1 MREVIIVAL
10 LVIGAWL
17 YVENS
22 NKAQDLAAA
31 RTQAEHSE
39 RSKTEEDRTKAETER
54 AKTEADK
61 LNTATKTGAELRN
74 QIADSQAQIADLK
87 NQLEDAKRQ
96 LEDAKR
102 QIADLTGKPKS
113 WVQERIEGS
122 KPALEATPAPAA
134 VVRYPRGWRD
144 VYGYWHAY

>member
-22 NKAQDLAAA
+22 NKTQDLAAA
-31 RTQAEHSE
+31 RAQAEHSE
-39 RSKTEEDRTKAETER
+39 RSKAEDDRAKAE
-54 AKTEADK
+54 ADR
-61 LNTATKTGAELRN
+61 LNTATKTTAELRN
-74 QIADSQAQIADLK
+74 QIADNQAQIADLK
-87 NQLEDAKRQ
+87 SQ

-113 WVQERIEGS
+113 WVQDRIEGS
-122 KPALEATPAPAA
+122 KSALEATPAPAA
-134 VVRYPRGWRD
+134 SVRPRVVGGWRD
-144 VYGYWHAY
+144 AYGYWHAY